1 MNVRSLWNLRTLL
14 ALLASASMV
23 SALVAQP
30 AAPKDE
36 EKKEETVK
44 LEKYEVTGSRIKRAE
59 FEGPSPVRIIGR
71 ADIEA
76 AGRSNLTELLRELPE
91 AGAIGINEGGT
102 TAAVRGSTALNLR
115 DLGANNT
122 LVIVNGRRQV
132 LTGSNSGGTTFVDL
146 NRFPVAMIERI
157 EILKDGASAVYGA
170 DATAGVVNI
179 ITRKDYNG
187 FEVSATYGN
196 TFDKD
201 SNEKSISILGGAA
214 NGKASINVGLT
225 YFERGALTANDRDF
239 SNNAD
244 LSARYLA
251 RGDAYIANGAAA
263 YDLRSGT
270 GNQARVTINPGQV
283 NGVNGVNIPG
293 VAVGTSLTRLPGTGG
308 VIPSGGAALLGTL
321 ASATPS
327 FTAPPATGSGGVFN
341 AALAASYEAQRL
353 TAGQAVSNLF
363 NFQPF
368 VWLVPSTERTGM
380 ITDFNYRITDSM
392 TAYMSLNYQ
401 HNHSHTELAP
411 SPISTAGDNLIL
423 VPKTNFYNPFGVDLQ
438 FNYRPTEVG
447 ARKADITSNT
457 YSMLT
462 GVKGTIMD
470 KFDWDVG
477 YTYGRDETVDTTT
490 NALSESRVKAAL
502 ARTDSTA
509 FNIFGGPNFK
519 NNSDTINSMKVTSQ
533 KGGSAE
539 LNLFDAK
546 VSGPLFDLPTGELR
560 GAVYTEYRTENF
572 NEENDAISTTLDDII
587 GQVKLASS
595 TRALRNVKSVA
606 AEVGLPL
613 VKAKTIPYIFD
624 LSLNVAARYESF
636 SDGYN
641 SGVKPYYGLRYQ
653 PIKSLL
659 IRGSYTEAFR
669 APTLP
674 QLFGGVR
681 ESLPSG
687 LADYARPQAL
697 TGDPFDGTATQ
708 RLVKA
713 GGNPNLTPET
723 AESYQV
729 GAVWELPYKALKGL
743 SIEATIGEIAQN
755 NIITTTGTSF
765 LRSNEFGD
773 AAGLIVRLPGTQT
786 YTNNTASA
794 ITVYKGPGARLSSG
808 ADVVV
813 QPGQSIVVPGQIL
826 YLSDTTV
833 NLAYQRVRYLDIALR
848 YTIKT
853 TNWGR
858 FTADSS
864 LTYTREYTFTKT
876 PGGALTNYVD
886 RDGYPRYRVQS
897 HIGWKL
903 RSYEAGLINNFMP
916 SYGKVDYDGYRTA
929 QYSTF
934 NAFVS
939 HQFSSKSLLLAGTKL
954 TLGMDNLLDQDPP
967 LYYNAVGY
975 DQSYV
980 GRPQG
985 RFGYITLKKEF

>member
-1 MNVRSLWNLRTLL
+1 M
-14 ALLASASMV
+14 
-23 SALVAQP
+23 
-30 AAPKDE
+30 
-36 EKKEETVK
+36 
-44 LEKYEVTGSRIKRAE
+44 
-59 FEGPSPVRIIGR
+59 
-71 ADIEA
+71 
-76 AGRSNLTELLRELPE
+76 
-91 AGAIGINEGGT
+91 
-102 TAAVRGSTALNLR
+102 
-115 DLGANNT
+115 
-122 LVIVNGRRQV
+122 
-132 LTGSNSGGTTFVDL
+132 
-146 NRFPVAMIERI
+146 
-157 EILKDGASAVYGA
+157 
-170 DATAGVVNI
+170 
-179 ITRKDYNG
+179 
-187 FEVSATYGN
+187 
-196 TFDKD
+196 
-201 SNEKSISILGGAA
+201 
-214 NGKASINVGLT
+214 
-225 YFERGALTANDRDF
+225 
-239 SNNAD
+239 
-244 LSARYLA
+244 
-251 RGDAYIANGAAA
+251 
-263 YDLRSGT
+263 
-270 GNQARVTINPGQV
+270 
-283 NGVNGVNIPG
+283 
-293 VAVGTSLTRLPGTGG
+293 
-308 VIPSGGAALLGTL
+308 
-321 ASATPS
+321 
-327 FTAPPATGSGGVFN
+327 
-341 AALAASYEAQRL
+341 
-353 TAGQAVSNLF
+353 
-363 NFQPF
+363 
-368 VWLVPSTERTGM
+368 
-380 ITDFNYRITDSM
+380 
-392 TAYMSLNYQ
+392 
-401 HNHSHTELAP
+401 
-411 SPISTAGDNLIL
+411 
-423 VPKTNFYNPFGVDLQ
+423 
-438 FNYRPTEVG
+438 
-447 ARKADITSNT
+447 
-457 YSMLT
+457 
-462 GVKGTIMD
+462 
-470 KFDWDVG
+470 G
-477 YTYGRDETVDTTT
+477 YT

-519 NNSDTINSMKVTSQ
+519 NNSDTINSFKVTSQ

-606 AEVGLPL
+606 AEIGLPL
-613 VKAKTIPYIFD
+613 VKAKTVPYIFD
-624 LSLNVAARYESF
+624 LSLSVAARYESF

>member
-1 MNVRSLWNLRTLL
+1 MNNSSLSNLWKAL
-14 ALLASASMV
+14 AQLCVGLSLFAASAV
-23 SALVAQP
+23 FAQT
-30 AAPKDE
+30 AAPKIE
-36 EKKEETVK
+36 EKKDETLK

-59 FEGPSPVRIIGR
+59 FEGPSPIRVIAR

-76 AGRSNLTELLRELPE
+76 SGRSNLTELLRELPE

-102 TAAVRGSTALNLR
+102 ITAVRGSTALSLR

-157 EILKDGASAVYGA
+157 EILKDGASAIYGA

-187 FEVSATYGN
+187 FELSATYGN

-201 SNEKSISILGGAA
+201 SHEKSISILGGAA

-225 YFERGALTANDRDF
+225 YFERGALTAMDREF

-251 RGDAYIANGAAA
+251 RGDAYVANGAAF

-270 GNQARVTINPGQV
+270 GNQARVSILAGQV
-283 NGVNGVNIPG
+283 NGANGVNIPG
-293 VAVGTSLTRLPGTGG
+293 VPIGTALTRLPGTGG
-308 VIPSGGAALLGTL
+308 VIPSGAGALLGTL

-327 FTAPPATGSGGVFN
+327 FTAPASTGSGGVFN

-380 ITDFNYRITDSM
+380 ITDFNYRISDSM
-392 TAYMSLNYQ
+392 TAYMSLSYQ

-411 SPISTAGDNLIL
+411 SPISTAGDNQIN
-423 VPKTNFYNPFGVDLQ
+423 VPKTNFYNPFGVDLS
-438 FNYRPTEVG
+438 FNYRPTEIG
-447 ARKADITSNT
+447 PRKADITSNT

-462 GVKGTIMD
+462 GVKGTLMD
-470 KFDWDVG
+470 KFDWDIG
-477 YTYGRDETVDTTT
+477 YTYGRDETVDVTT
-490 NALSESRVKAAL
+490 NALSESRVRAAL
-502 ARTDSTA
+502 ARTDASA
-509 FNIFGGPNFK
+509 FNIFGGPNYH
-519 NNSDTINSMKVTSQ
+519 NNANTLNSMKVTSQ

-539 LNLFDAK
+539 LNLYDAK
-546 VSGPLFDLPTGELR
+546 ISGPLFDLPMGEVK

-613 VKAKTIPYIFD
+613 VKGKTIPYIFD
-624 LSLNVAARYESF
+624 LSLNVAARYEKF

-653 PIKSLL
+653 PVKSLL

-681 ESLPSG
+681 ESLPNG
-687 LADYARPQAL
+687 LSDFARPQAL
-697 TGDPFDGTATQ
+697 TGDPFDGAATQ
-708 RLVKA
+708 RLVRA

-723 AESYQV
+723 AKSFQA
-729 GAVWELPYKALKGL
+729 GAVWDVPFKVLKGL
-743 SIEATIGEIAQN
+743 TLEATYGEIQQS
-755 NIITTTGTSF
+755 NIITTTGTTF
-765 LRSNEFGD
+765 LRNNEFGD
-773 AAGLIVRLPGTQT
+773 AAGLITRLPGTQT
-786 YTNNTASA
+786 FVNTTANP
-794 ITVYKGPGARLSSG
+794 ITVYKGPGARLSAG
-808 ADVVV
+808 ADVIV
-813 QPGQSIVVPGQIL
+813 QPGQSITVPGQIL
-826 YLSDTTV
+826 SLSDTTV
-833 NLAYQRVRYLDIALR
+833 NLAFQRVRYLDVTVR

-858 FTADSS
+858 FSAGSS

-876 PGGALTNYVD
+876 PGGALTNFVD
-886 RDGYPRYRVQS
+886 RDGFPRYRLQT
-897 HIGWKL
+897 HLDWMLNAFG
-903 RSYEAGLINNFMP
+903 AGVINNFLP
-916 SYGKVDYDGYRTA
+916 SYGDVNLDGYRTA
-929 QYSTF
+929 QYSTY

-939 HQFSSKSLLLAGTKL
+939 YQFSSKAFMAGTKL
-954 TLGMDNLLDQDPP
+954 THGLF
-967 LYYNAVGY
+967 
-975 DQSYV
+975 S
-980 GRPQG
+980 
-985 RFGYITLKKEF
+985 